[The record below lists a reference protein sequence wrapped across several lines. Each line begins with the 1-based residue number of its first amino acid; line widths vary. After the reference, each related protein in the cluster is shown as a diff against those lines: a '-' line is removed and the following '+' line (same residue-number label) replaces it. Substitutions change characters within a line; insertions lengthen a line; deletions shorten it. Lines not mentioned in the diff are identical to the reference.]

1 MKRRSSAFRKFRK
14 NQARLPPGRQAG
26 WALAKKLFDF
36 RRRRKEFFLAVA
48 GGCVD
53 FLEIL

>member
-1 MKRRSSAFRKFRK
+1 MK
-14 NQARLPPGRQAG
+14 QEVRLLENFVKIKQAG
-26 WALAKKLFDF
+26 WALAKKLFNF

>member
-1 MKRRSSAFRKFRK
+1 MKRKV
-14 NQARLPPGRQAG
+14 RLLGNFLKIKQAG

-36 RRRRKEFFLAVA
+36 RRRQKEFFLAVA

-53 FLEIL
+53 FLEIF